1 MSSLSKRIVSGI
13 IFFIV
18 VAGALLCSCTFLPL
32 MVVIG
37 LLMMVEYYSMTLGKR
52 FFIEQVLMI
61 VAATLAFVLSFLTFK
76 IDLDSKYLLLVMIP
90 VLVTCIS
97 SIYTSTR
104 DLRGDETGGGVSPD
118 TVNSLAH
125 LMMPALYIVTPLIL
139 AQFLVFGQEGAYT
152 PWILLSVMILIWLN
166 DVGAYMFGMLLGQRK
181 NSRKLF
187 PSVSPKKSWSGFW
200 GGALITFLISILLY
214 FITRSLSILHISW
227 WHWLVMA
234 AIVLVFGLFGDLFE
248 SLLKRACNVKDSG
261 NIMPGHGG
269 LLDRFDATLF
279 VIPAIVLYLKLVCV
293 I

>member
-18 VAGALLCSCTFLPL
+18 VAGALICSCTFLPL
-32 MVVIG
+32 MVAIG
-37 LLMMVEYYSMTLGKR
+37 VLMMGEYYSMTLGKR
-52 FFIEQVLMI
+52 FFIEQVFMMI
-61 VAATLAFVLSFLTFK
+61 AATLAFVLSFLTFK
-76 IDLDSKYLLLVMIP
+76 IDLNSKYLLLVLIP
-90 VLVTCIS
+90 LIATCIS
-97 SIYTSTR
+97 FIYTSTR
-104 DLRGDETGGGVSPD
+104 DLRRCETDGGVSHD
-118 TVNSLAH
+118 TVSSIAH
-125 LMMPALYIVTPLIL
+125 LMMPALYIVSPLLL
-139 AQFLVFGQEGAYT
+139 AQFLVFGEGGLYT
-152 PWILLSVMILIWLN
+152 PWLFLSVLILIWLN

-181 NSRKLF
+181 SSCKLF
-187 PSVSPKKSWSGFW
+187 PSVSPKKSWAGFL
-200 GGALITFLISILLY
+200 GGTLITFAVAILLY
-214 FITRSLSILHISW
+214 LVTRNLSLLHISW

-279 VIPAIVLYLKLVCV
+279 VIPVIVLYLKLVCV